1 MARTRAVPRRRPNI
15 NFQQRGNIDFERQR
29 VAATRNIS
37 SASSSASSSA
47 DSSSSTNRS
56 PLARR
61 RARSPLGNLARNL
74 ARDIGRNLV
83 RSPPASRPASPIVR
97 PRRRIRRRISSE
109 SSSASSS
116 ASSLRENLALAR
128 SPAIRR
134 RRIRASDVKIKFVLP
149 QVKDVEVK
157 YRGNVVRKM
166 KVRRVAKHA
175 AKKRN
180 VRYG

>member
-37 SASSSASSSA
+37 SASSSASSS
-47 DSSSSTNRS
+47 SSSSSSSSANRS
-56 PLARR
+56 PPARR
-61 RARSPLGNLARNL
+61 GARSPLGNLARNL
-74 ARDIGRNLV
+74 ARDIGRNPPA
-83 RSPPASRPASPIVR
+83 SQPASRPASPIVR

-109 SSSASSS
+109 SSTV
-116 ASSLRENLALAR
+116 SSLGENLAQVR
-128 SPAIRR
+128 NPPAVRR
-134 RRIRASDVKIKFVLP
+134 RRIRASDVKIKFLLP